1 MRYRD
6 ISVQR
11 GERRLVEHLSD
22 EAHLLVH
29 DDPPAVADGYAGR
42 FLATVLQRMQS
53 EVGELGDVFAG

>member
-1 MRYRD
+1 
-6 ISVQR
+6 
-11 GERRLVEHLSD
+11 
-22 EAHLLVH
+22 VH